1 MTQCWIAP
9 NYSPSL
15 SMTIIFRNSIRCYF
29 HYQCQRLWR
38 RTCSPG
44 DPTPQRQCAWLLYI
58 YLKKGEEQKDV
69 LEAKDDEEKESE
81 VDGEVEER
89 ERERESLNVRMR
101 HGDDRGMDLES
112 NSSLGVLLSQSV
124 MRKESD

>member
-1 MTQCWIAP
+1 M
-9 NYSPSL
+9 
-15 SMTIIFRNSIRCYF
+15 
-29 HYQCQRLWR
+29 
-38 RTCSPG
+38 
-44 DPTPQRQCAWLLYI
+44 
-58 YLKKGEEQKDV
+58 

-112 NSSLGVLLSQSV
+112 NSSFGVLLSQSV